1 MFTGAWFCKAGEIT
15 TPICDL
21 KPGIIGTIFADE
33 AEAIEDE
40 LPFETPKKNTDLQY
54 SKQPDLYI
62 ADKIENIVAYVDR
75 MSRHTRKQIQQH
87 ITPLTMFKSWR
98 AILDMDSFVDFRNTR
113 VFWKDYI
120 RQLWDQSGQQEREK
134 LWMTLNDI
142 IHYHSK
148 GRLTHR

>member
-1 MFTGAWFCKAGEIT
+1 
-15 TPICDL
+15 
-21 KPGIIGTIFADE
+21 
-33 AEAIEDE
+33 
-40 LPFETPKKNTDLQY
+40 
-54 SKQPDLYI
+54 
-62 ADKIENIVAYVDR
+62 